1 MEANGRHHASDMSED
16 TSQVILVGTG
26 PAPHNGHAPVPL
38 PVLVVKVALV
48 LGVLYLFLLSIGLM
62 GEGFKACGKGF
73 AEALLETTSNPFVGL
88 FAGIL
93 TTAIIQS
100 SSTTTSMVV
109 AFVAAGTLTVENA
122 IPVVMGANIGTS
134 VTCLLVSFGHIT
146 RRGEF
151 QRAFAA
157 GTVHDNFNLLAVIV
171 LFPIEMFTGYL
182 HKTATFFAEHLAG
195 SGGLTF
201 NSPLNAITKPLVHAS
216 FDAITGL
223 GLSPGITAGAV
234 LVLSL
239 VVLIASL
246 FFLSK
251 LLKSLV
257 LHKLEVFFER
267 ALGRSGVIAILIG
280 LVFTCIVQSS
290 SVTTSLM
297 VPMAAAGVMRL
308 EQVYPVA
315 LGANVGTTI
324 TALLAAL
331 ATGRIEGL
339 TIALA
344 HTVFNVSGI
353 LIFYPVPAMRRI
365 PMGIARLLARMA
377 GKNRLWAILYVAVV
391 YFVIP
396 GIIVLVT

>member
-1 MEANGRHHASDMSED
+1 MSED
-16 TSQVILVGTG
+16 TSQVTLAGSG
-26 PAPHNGHAPVPL
+26 PAPHNGHSPSPL
-38 PVLVVKVALV
+38 YAGVAKVLLVV
-48 LGVLYLFLLSIGLM
+48 GVLYLFLLSIGLM

-73 AEALLETTSNPFVGL
+73 AEALLETTANPFVGL

-109 AFVAAGTLTVENA
+109 AFVAAGSLTVESA
-122 IPVVMGANIGTS
+122 IPIVMGANVGTA
-134 VTCLLVSFGHIT
+134 VTCTLVSLGHIT

-157 GTVHDNFNLLAVIV
+157 GTIHDMFNLLTVIV

-182 HKTATFFAEHLAG
+182 HKTAGFLSEHLAG
-195 SGGLTF
+195 SGGMTF
-201 NSPLNAITKPLVHAS
+201 ESPLNAVTKPVVHAS
-216 FDAITGL
+216 FDFLCGFGL
-223 GLSPGITAGAV
+223 PPNVTAVTV

-239 VVLIASL
+239 IVLIASL

-267 ALGRSGVIAILIG
+267 ALGRSGAVAILIG

-344 HTVFNVSGI
+344 HTVFNISGI
-353 LIFYPVPAMRRI
+353 LVFYPLAPLRRI
-365 PMGIARLLARMA
+365 PLGIARGLATLA
-377 GKNRLWAILYVAVV
+377 GRNRLWAIGFVV
-391 YFVIP
+391 VVFFLIP
-396 GIIVLVT
+396 GMIILVT

>member
-1 MEANGRHHASDMSED
+1 MPHSHTGASV
-16 TSQVILVGTG
+16 SQG
-26 PAPHNGHAPVPL
+26 PAPHNGHPRIPPVVAVAK
-38 PVLVVKVALV
+38 VLLV
-48 LGVLYLFLLSIGLM
+48 FGVLYLFLLSIGLM

-73 AEALLETTSNPFVGL
+73 AEALLETTRNPFVGL

-100 SSTTTSMVV
+100 SSTTSSMVV
-109 AFVAAGTLTVENA
+109 AFVAAGTLSVDHA
-122 IPVVMGANIGTS
+122 IPVVMGANVGTA
-134 VTCLLVSFGHIT
+134 VTCTLVSLGHLT
-146 RRGEF
+146 RRQEF

-157 GTVHDNFNLLAVIV
+157 GTIHDMFNLLTVIV
-171 LFPIEMFTGYL
+171 LFPLELATGYL
-182 HKTATFFAEHLAG
+182 SRSAHFLAELLAG
-195 SGGLTF
+195 TGGLTF
-201 NSPLNAITKPLVHAS
+201 DSPLNTITKPVVQAT
-216 FDAITGL
+216 FDLICGF
-223 GLSPGITAGAV
+223 GLSPLVTAGTV

-239 VVLIASL
+239 IVLIASL
-246 FFLSK
+246 FFLSR

-267 ALGRSGVIAILIG
+267 ALGRSGLIAIMIG
-280 LVFTCIVQSS
+280 LFFTVVVQSS

-344 HTVFNVSGI
+344 HTVFNISGI
-353 LIFYPVPAMRRI
+353 IIFYPVPVMRRI
-365 PMGIARLLARMA
+365 PMGIARGLAALA
-377 GKNRLWAILYVAVV
+377 GRNRLWAIGFVLVV
-391 YFVIP
+391 FFLVP
-396 GIIVLVT
+396 GIVVLVT